1 MALVKAKVSS
11 VVPKQV
17 PEFVR
22 EDNTQF
28 IAFLEAYYEFLEQT
42 EKRNLESTRD
52 IDDTLDTFVQYFRN
66 ELLAQVPISALSD
79 KRFLAKQINDV
90 YRSKGTI
97 KSYEFLFRILFNET
111 PELYFPKTDMLRV
124 SDGKWDQRVVI
135 RTIETTGNA
144 FNLIGQTIYQG
155 STRAIV
161 ESVIKFNAGED
172 LVSEITLNENSIVGT
187 FDAALPVT
195 GTDNIDGSPINLN
208 VLSVITGFNVMNEGA
223 YYSVGSPV
231 SLISGTGTGAL
242 SQVTNIGSGYVDQ
255 IVIDAPGSGYRIGS
269 ELIFNN
275 TDAGDY
281 SNSVISARAVITDV
295 NLDSIVMEDGSYLLQ
310 ENRSQF
316 DIETATTGGIKA
328 IELLT
333 GGFFYK
339 KLPIVTATG
348 GTGARL
354 IALGQNI
361 GRVTKIGVTNPG
373 INYNTP
379 PIAVFPVNII
389 VKNINGS
396 FLVGDQLSA
405 LTQTMSLETDVDSE
419 LLLESGDKII
429 FEDQQNPIGTIYSI
443 DTDRNLITL
452 YPTTDKIAFK
462 LEDDS
467 GYLITEDEQT
477 FVNESSGE
485 FKMHQTV
492 TNSGGATAKIIS
504 DTNVHAE
511 AVGIIGAV
519 GKTLGRFINAD
530 GKISESSK
538 RIQDSLFYQEYSYVV
553 KVGQSID
560 KYRDAVKKLLHP
572 IGLALFGEVRV
583 QSTINSPT
591 AITAEFSELLKTIRQ
606 FITMKMRAV
615 GNVHIGNED
624 NINLAKEQV
633 TLIITDFLTS
643 HVNVDTLPSEFLPVL
658 HLPELTPT
666 EVHLL
671 DLRAA
676 VGETYKDII
685 LSLKTS
691 ALMTK
696 KPTTLVLQERSKPT
710 VGTRQFGPSLD
721 WLEKWKFTIAP
732 YAAGS
737 KNSIGVYTDAWNQPY
752 TDTNNEGYWDSYAN
766 TQIKDFADVIIGDV
780 INNRNR
786 KTNYAN
792 EAYVDIIKTS

>member
-1 MALVKAKVSS
+1 M
-11 VVPKQV
+11 PCH
-17 PEFVR
+17 
-22 EDNTQF
+22 
-28 IAFLEAYYEFLEQT
+28 
-42 EKRNLESTRD
+42 
-52 IDDTLDTFVQYFRN
+52 
-66 ELLAQVPISALSD
+66 
-79 KRFLAKQINDV
+79 
-90 YRSKGTI
+90 
-97 KSYEFLFRILFNET
+97 
-111 PELYFPKTDMLRV
+111 
-124 SDGKWDQRVVI
+124 
-135 RTIETTGNA
+135 
-144 FNLIGQTIYQG
+144 
-155 STRAIV
+155 
-161 ESVIKFNAGED
+161 
-172 LVSEITLNENSIVGT
+172 
-187 FDAALPVT
+187 
-195 GTDNIDGSPINLN
+195 
-208 VLSVITGFNVMNEGA
+208 
-223 YYSVGSPV
+223 
-231 SLISGTGTGAL
+231 
-242 SQVTNIGSGYVDQ
+242 
-255 IVIDAPGSGYRIGS
+255 
-269 ELIFNN
+269 
-275 TDAGDY
+275 
-281 SNSVISARAVITDV
+281 NSVPHFPHR
-295 NLDSIVMEDGSYLLQ
+295 N
-310 ENRSQF
+310 SQHPV
-316 DIETATTGGIKA
+316 ETI
-328 IELLT
+328 
-333 GGFFYK
+333 
-339 KLPIVTATG
+339 
-348 GTGARL
+348 
-354 IALGQNI
+354 
-361 GRVTKIGVTNPG
+361 
-373 INYNTP
+373 
-379 PIAVFPVNII
+379 
-389 VKNINGS
+389 
-396 FLVGDQLSA
+396 
-405 LTQTMSLETDVDSE
+405 
-419 LLLESGDKII
+419 
-429 FEDQQNPIGTIYSI
+429 IGTIYSI